1 MKHLELYSDY
11 LICNAAGYATATGL
25 SAMIDGDVSHDQ
37 ITRFLSAQKQ
47 SSKELWLKV
56 KSVVR
61 QIEAEDGVLIF
72 DDTIAEKEW
81 TDESDLICWHY
92 DHCKSRNVKGI
103 NLLSALYYANDVS
116 IPVAF
121 ELITKPEQLDL
132 WHAQTKK

>member
-11 LICNAAGYATATGL
+11 LICNATGYATATGL
-25 SAMIDGDVSHDQ
+25 SAMMDGDVSHDQ
-37 ITRFLSAQKQ
+37 ITRFLSAEKCT
-47 SSKELWLKV
+47 SKDLWLKV

-61 QIEAEDGVLIF
+61 SCEAEDGVLIF
-72 DDTIAEKEW
+72 DDSIAEKEW

-103 NLLSALYYANDVS
+103 NLLSALYHANDVS

-121 ELITKPEQLDL
+121 EFSNSHYEIKRS
-132 WHAQTKK
+132 